1 MTLSRDADKLV
12 AVLASVLGLAALR
25 GLVGE
30 HLQHQIE
37 QYVEQNIQYTTYNIQ
52 HTWQRRK
59 LKTDCNVT
67 KDLIDITVREEA
79 RRVAAVPAT
88 AIQ

>member
-1 MTLSRDADKLV
+1 MTLSRDADELV
-12 AVLASVLGLAALR
+12 AVLAPVLGLAALR

-37 QYVEQNIQYTTYNIQ
+37 QYVEQNIQ
-52 HTWQRRK
+52 HTWQRQK
-59 LKTDCNVT
+59 LIVT